1 MFSLIIQS
9 TLSINTWKVALS
21 KGDKL
26 TAHHNDSS
34 VGYDGGPNVDY
45 GLENDFEAAENIKL
59 YIYRYIELTMAFQE
73 LCIEW
78 LS

>member
-1 MFSLIIQS
+1 MKGSS
-9 TLSINTWKVALS
+9 T
-21 KGDKL
+21 KGYKL

-45 GLENDFEAAENIKL
+45 GLENDFEAAQNMKI
-59 YIYRYIELTMAFQE
+59 YIYRYIELMAFQE